1 MLKAATKATGGSH
14 AALTAVLIVSR
25 PHNIGSYI
33 ADDSITCLRATTT
46 SPVLNRPLDFGSLYI
61 LDFDPVT
68 MSSAP
73 SVPER
78 LTEILST
85 STSPLESLIELEGE
99 INMKYSQ
106 DGTASDTELL
116 STYYSSYLICLLLD
130 DDM

>member
-1 MLKAATKATGGSH
+1 
-14 AALTAVLIVSR
+14 
-25 PHNIGSYI
+25 
-33 ADDSITCLRATTT
+33 
-46 SPVLNRPLDFGSLYI
+46 
-61 LDFDPVT
+61 

-99 INMKYSQ
+99 INIKHLQ
-106 DGTASDTELL
+106 DGTASDREFL